1 MRGAGLAA
9 AWLLAASALVAT
21 PSAATLPFPAQIGG
35 AFTLTDHTGAP
46 RTERDPK
53 GHPQLVFFGYATCEQ
68 ICSVALP
75 VMAEAAALAEAE
87 GLALTPVM
95 ITVDPDRDTPAAM
108 AQALARHHAGFVGLT
123 GDQAALQHAYDLF
136 GVESSVVFIDPV
148 LGPIYAHGSFIYLLD
163 GDGIVLS
170 VLPPI
175 LTAERIVEILRARTA
190 S

>member
-1 MRGAGLAA
+1 MGRAGLASA
-9 AWLLAASALVAT
+9 LLLAASVM
-21 PSAATLPFPAQIGG
+21 AAPAMAAQPFPAQIGG

-46 RTERDPK
+46 RTERDPQ
-53 GHPQLVFFGYATCEQ
+53 GHAQLVFFGYATCEQ

-95 ITVDPDRDTPAAM
+95 ITVDPDRDTPDAM
-108 AQALARHHAGFVGLT
+108 ADALGRHHARFVGLT
-123 GDQAALQHAYDLF
+123 GTPEALQHAYDLF
-136 GVESSVVFIDPV
+136 GVESSVVFTDPV
-148 LGPIYAHGSFIYLLD
+148 LGPIYAHGSFIYLLAAD
-163 GDGIVLS
+163 GTVLS

-175 LTAERIVEILRARTA
+175 LTAERIVEILRARSA